1 MDSAWASMEIKS
13 TRGPCPSALTLTG
26 RYDLGHVNNHL
37 DTFIILNSSFCYTLF
52 HLLRLN
58 SILLCCSCLYSVWHW
73 SQTPEEVCKGWIQGP
88 VLTNT
93 ANIDIAITQASSKSG
108 RPRNIQ
114 KGESRKV
121 IQYSTSLKIQ
131 QQFRFLNA
139 VQGIAGF
146 ENLWFT

>member
-1 MDSAWASMEIKS
+1 M
-13 TRGPCPSALTLTG
+13 
-26 RYDLGHVNNHL
+26 
-37 DTFIILNSSFCYTLF
+37 
-52 HLLRLN
+52 
-58 SILLCCSCLYSVWHW
+58 
-73 SQTPEEVCKGWIQGP
+73 
-88 VLTNT
+88 LTNT

-114 KGESRKV
+114 QGESRKV